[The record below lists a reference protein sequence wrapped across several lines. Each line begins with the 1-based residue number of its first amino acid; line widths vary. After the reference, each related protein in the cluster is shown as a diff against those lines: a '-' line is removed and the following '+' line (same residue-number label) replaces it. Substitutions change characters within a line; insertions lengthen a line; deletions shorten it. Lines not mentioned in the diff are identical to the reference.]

1 MEIIL
6 KGLPEKQREYYRW
19 MATFKLRQTKES
31 AEVYSLRDKLRRT
44 SRWLRHNRITL
55 VRADKD
61 KRLVLMKRD
70 TYERHLN
77 EYIRETQCTEVQED
91 YIDKL
96 QSRVKRLA
104 NSKLASKLNLKN
116 IIVDA
121 PDAPKLFAFAKTHKQ
136 EQKLRPVVDKAR
148 APTQILEKATHN
160 LLTAHLEDY
169 EFTISNSI
177 ELIQQLKTLSSPVYA
192 TVLDFRSLYPSIEL
206 PPCFCALRD
215 FLFSKVN
222 DTSLHRE
229 VLELAHLICYSSVF
243 QFNGIIYMQNKGVP
257 MGSPV
262 SGDLCEMVV
271 RRLENITLPTF
282 LPDILLYKR
291 YIDDVIILWKTEPNI
306 DQFIKAMNKNPYG
319 LVIEVEQHSNSK
331 IHFLDIDIALEGPN
345 IHTSV
350 YRKTDTASMYIP
362 MGSCDPFQYKIA
374 AFRALVRRAFTHSS
388 SHQAL
393 NQEIKR
399 INEIAVEHGYT
410 NLIRGLCRKYR
421 KCQKQCNNQTER
433 HLNIQENNTERIP
446 ITFNPRLKSIYAT
459 ISKKRQVRIAYRR
472 CQTIFQILRNGKDP
486 PNPIRLPGIYTIPLR
501 DHRFDR
507 DMVYIG
513 STKRTMGIRIK
524 EHKADIAHKRLTTA
538 LSTYATDQ
546 EVTADFT
553 AARIILT
560 TNHPEHLKLLEA
572 MEIYRAGCNTTCINF
587 KDELALS
594 AAWQLLL
601 EDNF

>member
-6 KGLPEKQREYYRW
+6 KGLLEKQREYYRW

-121 PDAPKLFAFAKTHKQ
+121 PYAPKLFAFAKTHKQ

-148 APTQILEKATHN
+148 APTRILEKATHN
-160 LLTAHLEDY
+160 LLTTHLEDY

-243 QFNGIIYMQNKGVP
+243 QFNGISYMQNKGVP

-362 MGSCDPFQYKIA
+362 I
-374 AFRALVRRAFTHSS
+374 
-388 SHQAL
+388 
-393 NQEIKR
+393 
-399 INEIAVEHGYT
+399 
-410 NLIRGLCRKYR
+410 
-421 KCQKQCNNQTER
+421 
-433 HLNIQENNTERIP
+433 
-446 ITFNPRLKSIYAT
+446 
-459 ISKKRQVRIAYRR
+459 
-472 CQTIFQILRNGKDP
+472 
-486 PNPIRLPGIYTIPLR
+486 GI
-501 DHRFDR
+501 
-507 DMVYIG
+507 M
-513 STKRTMGIRIK
+513 
-524 EHKADIAHKRLTTA
+524 
-538 LSTYATDQ
+538 
-546 EVTADFT
+546 
-553 AARIILT
+553 
-560 TNHPEHLKLLEA
+560 
-572 MEIYRAGCNTTCINF
+572 
-587 KDELALS
+587 
-594 AAWQLLL
+594 
-601 EDNF
+601 